1 MIRLSWSRPWK
12 NDETMIENNTNEVMT
27 IENLSLKYDKKKD
40 DGVDALMD
48 VNLSIRKGDFVCLLG
63 PSGCG
68 KSTLL
73 NIMAGLLEPTDGK
86 VLMFGREVRGVDW
99 RRAVVFQ
106 TPTLYPWLSTHD
118 NVAFGPTV
126 RGIAKAEVDDRT
138 RKYLELVG
146 LSEFGDHKPY
156 ELSGG
161 MRQRAALAR
170 ALVNDPYMILMDEP
184 FGALDALTRT
194 NMQALVRKI
203 WMEDQNTVFLIT
215 HDVDE
220 ALELGTKVVVMSS
233 RPGRIMNEFEIDFT
247 YQVNEG
253 NDEVR
258 YTEEYIDLRRLIL
271 AKIHGQ

>member
-1 MIRLSWSRPWK
+1 MKDK
-12 NDETMIENNTNEVMT
+12 NNVVMT
-27 IENLSLKYDKKKD
+27 IEGVSLRYDSKKKES
-40 DGVDALMD
+40 VDALTD
-48 VNLSIRKGDFVCLLG
+48 VDLTIEKGDFVCLLG

-73 NIMAGLLEPTDGK
+73 GIMAGLHSPTSGK
-86 VLMFGREVRGVDW
+86 VMMLGKEVDGVDW

-106 TPTLYPWLSTHD
+106 TPTLYPWLNTHD

-126 RGIAKAEVDDRT
+126 RGLEKEEIEART
-138 RKYLELVG
+138 KKYLELVG
-146 LSEFGDHKPY
+146 LADFGKHKPY

-194 NMQALVRKI
+194 NMQDLIRDI
-203 WMEDQNTVFLIT
+203 WRRTQNTVFLIT

-220 ALELGTKVVVMSS
+220 ALTLGTRVIVMSS
-233 RPGRIMNEFEIDFT
+233 RPGKIINQFDIDFT
-247 YQVNEG
+247 YQLENGNE
-253 NDEVR
+253 EVR
-258 YTEEYIDLRRLIL
+258 YTEEYIKLRREIL
-271 AKIHGQ
+271 EKIHAQS